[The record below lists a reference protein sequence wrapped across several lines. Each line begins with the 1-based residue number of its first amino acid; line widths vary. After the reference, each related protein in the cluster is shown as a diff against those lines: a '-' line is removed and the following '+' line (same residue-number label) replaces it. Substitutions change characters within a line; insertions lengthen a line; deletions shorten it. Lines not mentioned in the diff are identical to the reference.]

1 MDKQTL
7 KDKIGNYFG
16 MPMRDVSYRLYLAS
30 MNESGKITAR
40 SLLDLMTIVL
50 ETLDEMEKGKEM
62 L

>member
-1 MDKQTL
+1 MTLRDKVSAL
-7 KDKIGNYFG
+7 FG
-16 MPMRDVSYRLYLAS
+16 LPIRDTSYRLYLAS

-50 ETLDEMEKGKEM
+50 ETLDEMEKKDQM